1 MCANR
6 ESQRTCRADGQIS
19 AADDKPTGR
28 NHRGRDITH
37 PEAPC
42 YRARDTGGS
51 ALSQIVLNNL
61 PEFEQWL
68 KNPPDSRPRPH
79 PTVITALEK
88 FVECGVMRYGVVR
101 FRCPECGK
109 DMFVAF
115 SCKRRGLCPSC
126 DAKRSAIITAEAL
139 DRLLPPVLY
148 RQWVLVVPKRLRYFI
163 NHQPDLAGQLSKI
176 FAREINRFLC
186 RDNIGT
192 PAQLHFIQRFG
203 GALNL
208 HVHVHAVISD
218 GVFNLKSSTTGRR
231 ELTFTPVPP
240 PTVEQ
245 LAGIVTAIRKK
256 LIRRVARTS
265 GLSREAAANLLS
277 WKNSGFSVHEEVYIK
292 DWDRDGLE
300 RLLKYCSRPALS
312 PARLIYGAKTNT
324 VIYRSETR
332 EGKSELLTMTPV
344 EFLRRWGLLMPPPN
358 KNLIHYYGAL
368 APRSSLRP
376 LLVAKAEKETARI
389 ALEKKVDKLKKKANS
404 WAACLA
410 RVFEVFPLTCPK
422 CDLEMK
428 PVAVILNDKELIRLL
443 THLGLPADFPKFK
456 PAPKMSLNENE
467 HSCGPPDDGCQL
479 DPRADLDEV
488 IDPAPA
494 DD

>member
-1 MCANR
+1 MCANV
-6 ESQRTCRADGQIS
+6 ESRKTCNADGRIL
-19 AADDKPTGR
+19 ATADKSTVSNR
-28 NHRGRDITH
+28 RGSNITP
-37 PEAPC
+37 PETSC
-42 YRARDTGGS
+42 YRARDPGGS
-51 ALSQIVLNNL
+51 ALFQIVLNNL

-68 KNPPDSRPRPH
+68 NDPSDSRPRPH
-79 PTVITALEK
+79 PFVITALEK

-139 DRLLPPVLY
+139 DRLLPSAFY

-176 FAREINRFLC
+176 FAHEINSFLC
-186 RDNIGT
+186 RDNNGT

-208 HVHVHAVISD
+208 HVHVHAVVSD
-218 GVFNLKSSTTGRR
+218 GVFNLGSTTKGRR
-231 ELTFTPVPP
+231 ELAFTPVPP

-245 LAGIVTAIRKK
+245 LAYIVSAIRKK

-292 DWDRDGLE
+292 DWDRAGLE

-324 VIYRSETR
+324 VIYRSEPR
-332 EGKSELLTMTPV
+332 EGRSELLTMKPV

-368 APRSSLRP
+368 APRSPLRP
-376 LLVAKAEKETARI
+376 LLAITPSRR
-389 ALEKKVDKLKKKANS
+389 
-404 WAACLA
+404 AAGSASLRA
-410 RVFEVFPLTCPK
+410 SVEERKQVS
-422 CDLEMK
+422 
-428 PVAVILNDKELIRLL
+428 IL
-443 THLGLPADFPKFK
+443 
-456 PAPKMSLNENE
+456 
-467 HSCGPPDDGCQL
+467 
-479 DPRADLDEV
+479 
-488 IDPAPA
+488 
-494 DD
+494 